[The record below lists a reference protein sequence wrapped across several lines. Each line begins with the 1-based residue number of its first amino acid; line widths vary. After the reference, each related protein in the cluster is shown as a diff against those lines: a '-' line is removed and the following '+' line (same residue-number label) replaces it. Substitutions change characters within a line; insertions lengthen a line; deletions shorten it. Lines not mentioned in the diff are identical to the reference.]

1 MKIGINNISMKA
13 DEMVAGAV
21 LAEELGYDSVWYGEH
36 IVLPRHVKTKAQPSL
51 YGPQEFLDAFVLLAG
66 LACATSRIRLATGIL
81 TLPFR
86 APIMAA
92 RQILGVDIL
101 SKGRFD
107 FVIGLGWCQ
116 EEFDAAGTD
125 KRTRGARTDE
135 AMDLI
140 NQFFQPGDTA
150 FEGKHYRIDQT
161 AFDPKPVQKPRP
173 PFIVGGHT
181 EAALRRAARW
191 DGWYG
196 VVDSVEE
203 FKVNRDRIEGY
214 RREYGRENEPFD
226 YSLGLHQGMSHGGSP
241 SRELLEAY
249 SAAGVHRLVVT
260 PWGYD
265 YHRALDRTAEYAR
278 QIGLRG

>member
-1 MKIGINNISMKA
+1 MKIGINNVSMKA

-36 IVLPRHVKTKAQPSL
+36 IVLPHHVQGPVQPQP
-51 YGPQEFLDAFVLLAG
+51 YGPQEFLDPFVLLAG

-86 APIMAA
+86 APVMAA
-92 RQILGVDIL
+92 RQILGVDVL

-107 FVIGLGWCQ
+107 FVVGVGWSQ

-125 KRTRGARTDE
+125 MRTRGARTDE

-140 NQFFQPGDTA
+140 NQLFQPGDTQ
-150 FEGKHYRIDQT
+150 FEGKYYRIDKT

-173 PFIVGGHT
+173 PFIVGGRS
-181 EAALRRAARW
+181 EAAMRRAARW

-196 VVDSVEE
+196 VGLGVDV
-203 FKVNRDRIEGY
+203 FKTARDQIEAY
-214 RREYGRENEPFD
+214 RREYGREHAPFE
-226 YSLGLHQGMSHGGSP
+226 YSLVVHQGLDDAGAPSP
-241 SRELLEAY
+241 EILEAY
-249 SAAGVHRLVVT
+249 FDAGVHRLVVT

-265 YHRALDRTAEYAR
+265 YERALDRTAEYAR
-278 QIGLRG
+278 QIGLKA